1 MRRVIAVLTLASAL
15 LGLGALPAVAGGPN
29 NLVLSDATVDATGAA
44 TFDTHASM
52 VTGATGT
59 DEVTSTNIAR
69 AVAHDC
75 TGCQAIAVAFQA
87 VLVTGHPDVEAPR
100 NVAYAANVRC
110 TGCAAFAFSY
120 KQVFPTGGPAHITP
134 AGMEGIAALRQ
145 EVARD
150 LATDLTPEDL
160 DARLTDVGNR
170 FKALVYGEIV
180 RTGGTPHDGEL
191 DREVDRTP
199 APAPAPTPAPA
210 PAERAPAGRPARARR
225 PRGGAAPCRARDR
238 SPPRRRGGSRR
249 PGPRAARRAPRRS

>member
-87 VLVTGHPDVEAPR
+87 VLVTGNPDTATPR
-100 NVAYAANVRC
+100 NIAFAENQTC
-110 TGCAAFAFSY
+110 DGCASFAFAFQYVVS
-120 KQVFPTGGPAHITP
+120 TGGPAHLS
-134 AGMEGIAALRQ
+134 AQGNQQVAALRR
-145 EVARD
+145 EVQQD
-150 LATDLTPEDL
+150 LATDLTPADL
-160 DARLTDVGNR
+160 NARLEDIGAR
-170 FKALVYGEIV
+170 FKAVVDNDIV
-180 RTGGTPHDGEL
+180 KTGYRPRDGRM
-191 DREVDRTP
+191 REQDDVTP
-199 APAPAPTPAPA
+199 A
-210 PAERAPAGRPARARR
+210 
-225 PRGGAAPCRARDR
+225 AA
-238 SPPRRRGGSRR
+238 
-249 PGPRAARRAPRRS
+249 